1 MDTLLA
7 ALPVL
12 ACPIAM
18 GAMMW
23 WMARKGHDH
32 GQPHSQP
39 HSQPHG
45 QPQGQDQEIAQLRA
59 ELDELR
65 GSRES

>member
-32 GQPHSQP
+32 GQPH
-39 HSQPHG
+39 
-45 QPQGQDQEIAQLRA
+45 GQDHEIAQLRA

>member
-23 WMARKGHDH
+23 WMARKGHGH
-32 GQPHSQP
+32 G
-39 HSQPHG
+39 QPHG
-45 QPQGQDQEIAQLRA
+45 QPHGQDQEIAQLRA

>member
-32 GQPHSQP
+32 GQPH
-39 HSQPHG
+39 G

>member
-7 ALPVL
+7 ALPLL
-12 ACPIAM
+12 ACPIMM

-32 GQPHSQP
+32 SQP
-39 HSQPHG
+39 QA
-45 QPQGQDQEIAQLRA
+45 QDQEIAQLRA

-65 GSRES
+65 RSRDA